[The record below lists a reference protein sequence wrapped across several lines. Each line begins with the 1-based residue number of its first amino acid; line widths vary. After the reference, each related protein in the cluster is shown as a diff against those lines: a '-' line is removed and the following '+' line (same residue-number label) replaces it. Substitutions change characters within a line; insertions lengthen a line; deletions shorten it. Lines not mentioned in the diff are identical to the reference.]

1 VDSYYLR
8 YLIWFG
14 VLMAVAGV
22 IFALLERR
30 QAERRRGPSRS

>member
-14 VLMAVAGV
+14 VLMAIAGV
-22 IFALLERR
+22 VFALLERR
-30 QAERRRGPSRS
+30 QGERRAGRS

>member
-1 VDSYYLR
+1 VDSYYLH

-22 IFALLERR
+22 VFALLERR
-30 QAERRRGPSRS
+30 QADRRAGRS